1 MSQNHTLHDTGSRT
15 VILRGGLYSRD
26 DIFRRRLPAAMA
38 KLYMGAL
45 PRLGQPVSTT
55 ISRHGTLRLA
65 VIQEQTDVDNGMGTM
80 A

>member
-1 MSQNHTLHDTGSRT
+1 
-15 VILRGGLYSRD
+15 
-26 DIFRRRLPAAMA
+26 MA

-55 ISRHGTLRLA
+55 IVWHDTLRLA
-65 VIQEQTDVDNGMGTM
+65 VIQEQTDVDNGMGTI